1 MPFKSEKQRR
11 YLWANEPEIARDWT
25 DTYGSRIE
33 KNDGGITRVKL
44 ATGMSPM
51 EAQARGLGAQ
61 HHGSPNYA
69 QNLNAGNVPEGG
81 GAGFVPG
88 IGIVKPQT
96 QIQIDANNRAQ
107 LLAERK
113 DKKEKESIFKKLQR
127 KAIMWDLKKRLR
139 KKTKSP
145 TYDAEAAAY
154 GVYDDKIKGLQKDLE
169 DVKAG
174 TFTQT
179 DYTEK
184 YGSGDI
190 WDKDQDKIGI
200 GRQGEDV
207 RGLTNII
214 TPYAAHAVGGT
225 TQQPSMATQWY
236 ASLGSGPSNP
246 GAFNLTQ
253 QYAAAKTAV
262 SQRLGTSTSV
272 GQLAVNNSPFYNW
285 LKDNSLN
292 KGIL

>member
-1 MPFKSEKQRR
+1 MPSSGGSVSDAPVNKVVDGKSH
-11 YLWANEPEIARDWT
+11 YLAYITPDEGPQLGGSSTVEQAEQFRDEGDNKENIIENINQNLKKGLITIDDALKIGKTYNLVKNSSFINMLSTAGGAAIALAGTLGKDVQKKAMTWGINSRLKNIQKKSDFHPGI
-25 DTYGSRIE
+25 YGSKIA
-33 KNDGGITRVKL
+33 D
-44 ATGMSPM
+44 
-51 EAQARGLGAQ
+51 
-61 HHGSPNYA
+61 
-69 QNLNAGNVPEGG
+69 LN
-81 GAGFVPG
+81 
-88 IGIVKPQT
+88 
-96 QIQIDANNRAQ
+96 
-107 LLAERK
+107 
-113 DKKEKESIFKKLQR
+113 
-127 KAIMWDLKKRLR
+127 
-139 KKTKSP
+139 
-145 TYDAEAAAY
+145 
-154 GVYDDKIKGLQKDLE
+154 KDLE
-169 DVKAG
+169 DIEAG

-184 YGSGDI
+184 YGSGDVG
-190 WDKDQDKIGI
+190 DDT

-207 RGLTNII
+207 RDLTNII

>member
-1 MPFKSEKQRR
+1 MPFQSEAQRR

-61 HHGSPNYA
+61 HHGSTNYA
-69 QNLNAGNVPEGG
+69 QNLHAGNVPEGG

-154 GVYDDKIKGLQKDLE
+154 EIFDEDTETLQDQIDRANLPFGDPNYYGQE
-169 DVKAG
+169 NY
-174 TFTQT
+174 TT
-179 DYTEK
+179 DY
-184 YGSGDI
+184 
-190 WDKDQDKIGI
+190 
-200 GRQGEDV
+200 
-207 RGLTNII
+207 GLDT
-214 TPYAAHAVGGT
+214 TSSSVDGG
-225 TQQPSMATQWY
+225 
-236 ASLGSGPSNP
+236 
-246 GAFNLTQ
+246 
-253 QYAAAKTAV
+253 
-262 SQRLGTSTSV
+262 
-272 GQLAVNNSPFYNW
+272 
-285 LKDNSLN
+285 
-292 KGIL
+292 